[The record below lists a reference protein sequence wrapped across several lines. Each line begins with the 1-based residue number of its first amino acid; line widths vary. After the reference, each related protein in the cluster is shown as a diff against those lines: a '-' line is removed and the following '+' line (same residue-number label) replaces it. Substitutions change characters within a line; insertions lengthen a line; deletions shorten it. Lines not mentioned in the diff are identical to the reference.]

1 MGTAQKDVS
10 RKRLRG
16 GGVGGVFLTSLR
28 TPLSE
33 RLEQAKYTLFPSFGQ
48 RDEILL
54 QWTLLL
60 STLLCELHCIRY
72 NKALGMNI
80 ALKG

>member
-1 MGTAQKDVS
+1 MYVLS
-10 RKRLRG
+10 PS
-16 GGVGGVFLTSLR
+16 LTSLR
-28 TPLSE
+28 IPLSE
-33 RLEQAKYTLFPSFGQ
+33 RLEQAKYILFPSFEQ

-60 STLLCELHCIRY
+60 STLLCELYCIRY
-72 NKALGMNI
+72 DKALGMNI